1 MGEEPGSELVVH
13 NGGWLCTSA
22 HLCMLNAAFILQSQQ
37 PDVDESQLIA
47 YDRHHE
53 TKRKEQLEKLL
64 NRSEGATCWCACVCV
79 CACRTAEQVQE
90 EEVLMAEFK
99 KIEMRKKE
107 RERKQQDLQKL
118 ISAAE
123 HNTDRFGVSL

>member
-1 MGEEPGSELVVH
+1 MQ
-13 NGGWLCTSA
+13 NQ
-22 HLCMLNAAFILQSQQ
+22 N
-37 PDVDESQLIA
+37 PDVDDSQLIT
-47 YDRHHE
+47 YDRLHE

-64 NRSEGATCWCACVCV
+64 NRYSHTLACVCV
-79 CACRTAEQVQE
+79 CCLCVRALSLYVCMYVCVCVCRTAEQVQE

-123 HNTDRFGVSL
+123 HNTDRLVQALPSGLDSDYL

>member
-1 MGEEPGSELVVH
+1 M
-13 NGGWLCTSA
+13 
-22 HLCMLNAAFILQSQQ
+22 
-37 PDVDESQLIA
+37 
-47 YDRHHE
+47 
-53 TKRKEQLEKLL
+53 
-64 NRSEGATCWCACVCV
+64 
-79 CACRTAEQVQE
+79 CRTAEQVQE

-123 HNTDRFGVSL
+123 HHSER

>member
-1 MGEEPGSELVVH
+1 MQ
-13 NGGWLCTSA
+13 NQ
-22 HLCMLNAAFILQSQQ
+22 N
-37 PDVDESQLIA
+37 PDIDDSQLIA
-47 YDRHHE
+47 YDRLHE

-64 NRSEGATCWCACVCV
+64 SRSVAVHYGRPMGRVCV
-79 CACRTAEQVQE
+79 RRTAEQVQE

-123 HNTDRFGVSL
+123 QNTDR